1 MHRTRNWINALVCV
15 VAIAALSA
23 APALAAPGHDHGDE
37 APAATAEEIAPRLS
51 AMSDK
56 HEMVALVDGQDLIIW
71 INEFATSTPVTTATV
86 DVTIDGKTVRAEPQP
101 DGTFHVPAGPLA
113 GHETAEHG
121 AEPEPLD
128 QHNVLVSVTTSAGQ
142 DLLTGELSHDHEH
155 HDEEGGLPWLWI
167 LSIVLVVGGIV
178 GALLLRNRPRAAAA
192 AASAGILLVAM
203 GVATPPLAQADDGHD
218 HGGSAEAPVG
228 GDVARRLPDGDL
240 FLPMAVQ
247 RTLGVRTL
255 VAEQS
260 AAAVAISLNGR
271 VIADPN
277 AGGIVQPSTAGRVM
291 PPPGG
296 FPALGARVS
305 AGQVLAYVEPAIEGA
320 DRAELAQDAAAIE
333 TELATARA
341 QLARLER
348 LEGVVPQRE
357 IEEARLSVQG
367 LERRRA
373 ATAGGRAPREAL
385 RAPVAGVIAMAN
397 VQAGAVV
404 EGRTVLF
411 EVINPGRLQIE
422 ATITDGRALGAGAT
436 ALVEGR
442 SIPLTRIGAGRAD
455 AAGASIVRF
464 AVTEGAQ
471 GLRLNQPVTVFAET
485 ATRAE
490 GVAVP
495 RAAITRAANGQS
507 VVFVKEGPERM
518 AQRVIAIEPVGADTV
533 IVTAGVT
540 AGERVVTQ
548 AAQLIAQI
556 R

>member
-1 MHRTRNWINALVCV
+1 MHRTRHWIRALACV
-15 VAIAALSA
+15 TALIVFA
-23 APALAAPGHDHGDE
+23 NAPAQAGPGHDHGEE
-37 APAATAEEIAPRLS
+37 ASPAVAAEVAPRLS
-51 AMSDK
+51 AMSDR
-56 HEMVALVDGQDLIIW
+56 HEMVALVDGQDLVIW
-71 INEFATSTPVTTATV
+71 INEFASSAPVTTATV
-86 DVTIDGKTVRAEPQP
+86 DVTIDGNTARADPMP
-101 DGTFHVPAGPLA
+101 DGTYHVPAGPLA
-113 GHETAEHG
+113 GHAPIEHG
-121 AEPEPLD
+121 EGPEPLD
-128 QHNVLVSVTTSAGQ
+128 QHAVLVAVTTPAGQ
-142 DLLTGELSHDHEH
+142 DLLTGALSHDHEH
-155 HDEEGGLPWLWI
+155 HEEAAAFAWPWAL
-167 LSIVLVVGGIV
+167 LGVLVLAGMAGALVWRNRRRTAAATAGA
-178 GALLLRNRPRAAAA
+178 GALLAALSL
-192 AASAGILLVAM
+192 SA
-203 GVATPPLAQADDGHD
+203 PPPAQASPGHD
-218 HGGSAEAPVG
+218 HGEAAEAPVG

-240 FLPMAVQ
+240 FVPMAVQ

-255 VAEQS
+255 VAEQT
-260 AAAVAISLNGR
+260 AAGVAISLNGR

-277 AGGIVQPSTAGRVM
+277 AGGVVQPTTAGRVM

-305 AGQVLAYVEPAIEGA
+305 AGQILAYVEPAIEGA
-320 DRAELAQDAAAIE
+320 DRAGLAQEAAAIE
-333 TELATARA
+333 TELATAQA

-357 IEEARLSVQG
+357 IEEARLAVQG

-422 ATITDGRALGAGAT
+422 ATITDDRPLGAAAT

-442 SIPLTRIGAGRAD
+442 SIGLTRIGTGRTD
-455 AAGASIVRF
+455 AAGASVVRF
-464 AVTEGAQ
+464 AVTEGAE

-485 ATRAE
+485 AARAD
-490 GVAVP
+490 GVAIP
-495 RAAITRAANGQS
+495 RAAIVRAANGQS

-518 AQRVIAIEPVGADTV
+518 AQRVVVIEPVGADTV

-540 AGERVVTQ
+540 AGERVVTEG
-548 AAQLIAQI
+548 AQLLAQI